1 MKTPKFKIG
10 DIVVLKIPAL
20 HYAVY
25 TTITEIKV
33 YSNGETHYYTAFD
46 DNPVDEQFIS
56 LAKTD
61 VKNPEPTYPKCW
73 ADVKEF
79 VSNRPSDNILTRW
92 AEICNLIEIKEDYA
106 TTEYWKHIYFM
117 QLILLRDIYRQG
129 WAPDWTDDTIDKHCI
144 DIYDNELS
152 RRKSNCACKVLSFQ
166 SAEIRDLFLEN
177 FKDLIE
183 ECKEFI

>member
-1 MKTPKFKIG
+1 MKAPKFNIG

-33 YSNGETHYYTAFD
+33 YSDGETRYYTAFD

-92 AEICNLIEIKEDYA
+92 AEICNLIEITEDYA
-106 TTEYWKHIYFM
+106 TAEYWKHIYFM

-129 WAPDWTDDTIDKHCI
+129 WGPVWTNKKASKYSIVVLEDEITTVSGV
-144 DIYDNELS
+144 YAN
-152 RRKSNCACKVLSFQ
+152 RVLSFQ
-166 SAEIRDLFLEN
+166 SAAIRDLFLEN
-177 FKDLIE
+177 FKDLIN